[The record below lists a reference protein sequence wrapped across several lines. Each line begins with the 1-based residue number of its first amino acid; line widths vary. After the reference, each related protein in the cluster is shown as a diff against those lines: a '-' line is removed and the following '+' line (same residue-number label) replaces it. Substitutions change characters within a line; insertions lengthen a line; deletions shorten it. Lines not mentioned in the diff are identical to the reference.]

1 MENIMGKIFETID
14 SKIQSLEQELKRMK
28 NLREITIEEAKNN
41 ELYKEKYFYR
51 YDRSQKKGVMNIYYH
66 VIYADNII
74 NENQLKFSGDSII
87 KTDSDSLEYSFSTG
101 NLVLPVTDVN
111 EISKEEYENILNES
125 LDYISRKF
133 KN

>member
-1 MENIMGKIFETID
+1 MEKIFETID

-28 NLREITIEEAKNN
+28 NLRERTIEEAKNN

-51 YDRSQKKGVMNIYYH
+51 YDSSQKKGVMDIYYH

-111 EISKEEYENILNES
+111 EISKEEYEKILNES

>member
-1 MENIMGKIFETID
+1 MEKIFETID
-14 SKIQSLEQELKRMK
+14 SKIQSLEQELKRIK
-28 NLREITIEEAKNN
+28 NLREITIEDAKNN

-51 YDRSQKKGVMNIYYH
+51 YDRSQKKGVMDIYYH
-66 VIYADNII
+66 VIYAENII

-111 EISKEEYENILNES
+111 EISKEEYEKILNES

>member
-28 NLREITIEEAKNN
+28 NLRERTIEEAKNN

-51 YDRSQKKGVMNIYYH
+51 YDRSQKGVMDIYYH
-66 VIYADNII
+66 VIYAENII

-111 EISKEEYENILNES
+111 EISKEEYEKILNES
-125 LDYISRKF
+125 LDYITRKF
-133 KN
+133 KD